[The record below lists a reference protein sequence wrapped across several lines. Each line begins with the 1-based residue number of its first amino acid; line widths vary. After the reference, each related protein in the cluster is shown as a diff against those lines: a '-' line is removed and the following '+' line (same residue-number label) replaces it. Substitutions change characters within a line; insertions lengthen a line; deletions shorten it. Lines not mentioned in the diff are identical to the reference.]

1 MSSTTHRG
9 PRHEDLI
16 EGARRSA
23 VVLRARRLFGEHV
36 PLRVAAKKLGE
47 APATLWKWCEQ
58 VRDLP
63 DAAVSA
69 ETCAPGHYRS
79 GRRPAQILSDEG
91 VEAVRKFKLLSNL
104 NWKAGSTPIAIQEAV
119 RRGELSAADAALI
132 AGRTAAGLP
141 PLPRSQSR
149 KLFINETTT
158 RALRSPRNA
167 WLDYCS
173 ADGSLMLTVDETTG
187 EERYVQPGEWLT
199 LDDGSINLVCVVGG
213 MERPG
218 DKCWENFG
226 VVIGRFQFLLCVD
239 HRSYFI
245 PGFGFTARPRDSYRA
260 EDLTATLQTVFTE
273 HGVPKAMILE
283 HGVSAANLV
292 TRTLNAVGCQIQRA
306 SSPHQKVVELVFN
319 HLWTRLSYL
328 PGQVGRF
335 RGEEEETAKVVQA
348 VRSGAR
354 DPRPLFPA
362 LPDVLAAIRQ
372 VIADW
377 NAHRVQS
384 DRYGSWVPQEFWNTH
399 SSTQLRRIRTEDAWM
414 FSPVITDPLSVRGA
428 RVQTSV
434 PIMPGFS
441 TQFSF
446 GADWLAEFHGAKV
459 HLHFNPFA
467 AECDAMV
474 VLAQPWG
481 DRRMG
486 EPLGKAV
493 QFDRLARRTRRVMGY
508 GLDPDI
514 GQTEAAAHSRALR
527 RSVQAVTG
535 DGKVGAAVVETR
547 NAAGETVQR
556 SEISTKRED
565 ATVEPSGD
573 TGQLEERRSRTTP
586 TPAVEKSTRREEPE
600 MSLSRRRMMEEEEA
614 LQEINQKFRAV

>member
-1 MSSTTHRG
+1 M
-9 PRHEDLI
+9 
-16 EGARRSA
+16 EGARRCA
-23 VVLRARRLFGEHV
+23 VVLRARQLFAEHIS
-36 PLRVAAKKLGE
+36 LRVAAKSLGV

-63 DAAVSA
+63 DNAVSA
-69 ETCAPGHYRS
+69 ESCAPGHYRS
-79 GRRPAQILSDEG
+79 GRKPAQVISEEG
-91 VEAVRKFKLLSNL
+91 IESVRRFKLLSNL

-141 PLPRSQSR
+141 PLPRSQAR

-199 LDDGSINLVCVVGG
+199 LDDGSINLVCVVSG

-218 DKCWENFG
+218 DKCWEKFG

-260 EDLTATLQTVFTE
+260 EDLTATLQTVFQE

-306 SSPHQKVVELVFN
+306 HSPHQKVVEMVFN

-335 RGEEEETAKVVQA
+335 RGEEEETSKVVQA

-384 DRYGSWVPQEFWNTH
+384 DRYGSWVPQEFWNSH
-399 SSTQLRRIRTEDAWM
+399 ASAQLRRIRTEDAWM
-414 FSPVITDPLSVRGA
+414 FSPVITDALSVRGA

-467 AECDAMV
+467 SECDAMV

-481 DRRMG
+481 DHRMG
-486 EPLGKAV
+486 QPLGKAI

-535 DGKVGAAVVETR
+535 DGKIGSAVVEVR
-547 NAAGETVQR
+547 NASGETVQR
-556 SEISTKRED
+556 AEVSTKRHESP
-565 ATVEPSGD
+565 VEPSGK
-573 TGQLEERRSRTTP
+573 TGELEDRPTRATKTP
-586 TPAVEKSTRREEPE
+586 KVEQSNRREEPE

-614 LQEINQKFRAV
+614 LQQV